1 MEKMKRQRSGKDN
14 RKGKHVFGV
23 EVGGD
28 QCYITQIKLQ
38 QQWKGGG
45 GWGALFGLYYWDK
58 KIIWIWNVNDCRG
71 QTY

>member
-23 EVGGD
+23 RGGD

-38 QQWKGGG
+38 QQ
-45 GWGALFGLYYWDK
+45 
-58 KIIWIWNVNDCRG
+58 
-71 QTY
+71 